1 MTYKVLT
8 VGGQCIYKGADYEE
22 AVYQMYELNYEC
34 PEMQAQVVCFEDR
47 QRMDEDIYGVMFGEP
62 TLRDIMNYING

>member
-1 MTYKVLT
+1 M
-8 VGGQCIYKGADYEE
+8 D
-22 AVYQMYELNYEC
+22 ELNYEY

>member
-1 MTYKVLT
+1 MVYEVLT
-8 VGGQCIYKGADYEE
+8 VGGRCIYRGADYEE
-22 AVYQMYELNYEC
+22 AVYQRDELNYEY
-34 PEMQAQVVCFEDR
+34 PEMQAQVVCFEDG